1 MTYNEIIRAKIFSR
15 EELVLKVQRLQYF
28 GKKIVFTN
36 GCFDLLHLGH
46 VDYLAKAKDCGDFL
60 IVAVNADESVKRL
73 NKGDSRPIQDEHS
86 RAMIIASLHVVDAVV
101 IFNEETPYELISALV
116 PDVLVKGADYRV
128 EQIAGHDVVLQRGG
142 EVKLVELVQGYSTSA
157 IEKKIKEA

>member
-15 EELVLKVQRLQYF
+15 EELVRKVQRLQYF
-28 GKKIVFTN
+28 GKRVVFTN

-86 RAMIIASLHVVDAVV
+86 RAMIIANLHVVDAVIV
-101 IFNEETPYELISALV
+101 FNEETPYELIAALV
-116 PDVLVKGADYRV
+116 PNVLVKGADYRV
-128 EQIAGHDVVLQRGG
+128 EQIAGHDVVLQHGG
-142 EVKLVELVQGYSTSA
+142 KVELIELVQGYSTSA

>member
-1 MTYNEIIRAKIFSR
+1 MTYSEIISAKIFSR
-15 EELVLKVQRLQYF
+15 EELVRKVQRLQYF
-28 GKKIVFTN
+28 GKKVIFTN

-60 IVAVNADESVKRL
+60 IVAVNADQSVKRL
-73 NKGDSRPIQDEHS
+73 NKGDSRPIQNEHS

-128 EQIAGHDVVLQRGG
+128 EQIAGHDVVLQHGG